1 MAVRENQTYRKI
13 SHGPVAS
20 LGSGC
25 CAGSLM
31 TRNDTQ
37 RMLLRTVAIVIEIKG
52 NPCARKWN
60 AMLIGGT
67 SDMETKSA
75 VRADGFLESSPN
87 SASTSSAALSGAS
100 NAWVM

>member
-1 MAVRENQTYRKI
+1 MAMSENQAYRKI

-20 LGSGC
+20 LGSAC

-31 TRNDTQ
+31 NKNDTQ

-67 SDMETKSA
+67 RDMDTKSA
-75 VRADGFLESSPN
+75 VRADGFPDSSPN
-87 SASTSSAALSGAS
+87 SASTRSAALSGAS